1 MSKRESANKHERKV
15 AFHAEAPFAKHF
27 YRYRQRADIRMAGTV
42 WSESPQE
49 RGQRLSR
56 EYLKKKM
63 QNVPVGLGF
72 GENDN
77 FGPDN
82 SYDTREII
90 QYKSAR
96 EY

>member
-56 EYLKKKM
+56 EYLRKKM
-63 QNVPVGLGF
+63 RGVPVGLGF
-72 GENDN
+72 GENDK

-82 SYDTREII
+82 SYDTRQPIK
-90 QYKSAR
+90 YTHAR